1 MISNTSKPCN
11 AKQTRRGSDRHKQN
25 DMCVTQKSQCDRS
38 VFSYLRMLT
47 TWNCPLS
54 PTARCSNRSISRG
67 RRAHSSKPAAA
78 ACGERMAHTRVDR
91 QTDGQTLYRFI
102 DLAPH
107 TMWAAPKIT
116 GLVAKY
122 IHEKWPAEE
131 DDAKAKTLCIISS

>member
-1 MISNTSKPCN
+1 V
-11 AKQTRRGSDRHKQN
+11 AAG
-25 DMCVTQKSQCDRS
+25 
-38 VFSYLRMLT
+38 
-47 TWNCPLS
+47 
-54 PTARCSNRSISRG
+54 PTAANLQQ
-67 RRAHSSKPAAA
+67 RRVASEWHIQT
-78 ACGERMAHTRVDR
+78 GG
-91 QTDGQTLYRFI
+91 QTDGQTLYGFI

>member
-1 MISNTSKPCN
+1 MYADNMELPAFAHRTLQQSIDISWPPGPQQQTCSSGVWRANGTY
-11 AKQTRRGSDRHKQN
+11 KQ
-25 DMCVTQKSQCDRS
+25 
-38 VFSYLRMLT
+38 
-47 TWNCPLS
+47 
-54 PTARCSNRSISRG
+54 
-67 RRAHSSKPAAA
+67 
-78 ACGERMAHTRVDR
+78 VDR

-131 DDAKAKTLCIISS
+131 DDVKAKTLCIISS